1 MTLKNKQKIYDLV
14 KVICGTTIV
23 LPQVITQIPD
33 ATPDCPTKD
42 TWKAAKELLN
52 TVGVTE
58 NAKIIEIP
66 LCWSEQVCIR
76 FTLGNPDIIF
86 DLSAGVSCKDKSDF
100 FFLLQI
106 ENDFGTFPIPSDDD
120 IGICL
125 FNDSWRIENKKIVE

>member
-1 MTLKNKQKIYDLV
+1 MTLENKQKIYDLV
-14 KVICGTTIV
+14 KVICGTTTL
-23 LPQVITQIPD
+23 LPEIDDPD
-33 ATPDCPTKD
+33 DTPDCPTKD

-86 DLSAGVSCKDKSDF
+86 DLSAGVSCIDKSDF
-100 FFLLQI
+100 FFSLQV
-106 ENDFGTFPIPSDDD
+106 ENDFGTFPIPSDNDV
-120 IGICL
+120 GIYL
-125 FNDSWRIENKKIVE
+125 LNDSWRIENKKIVE